1 MPKQGQ
7 SVESCIVT
15 EFKKKVGD
23 SVKAGDI
30 LFSYET
36 DKASFEEEA
45 KVEGTVLACF
55 FSDGDEIPVLTNV
68 MVIGAP
74 GESFAE
80 FDPNGAGTTASAAGA
95 AEEGVSSPTASAS
108 AGEAVPSG
116 DAATLGMLRG
126 GTMSEAKGGVERSET
141 SFEGTASPAAVSP
154 RARKIAGEKGVN
166 IATIKGT
173 GPGGRIIARD
183 VESAAVPMSG
193 LAKAMVAEG
202 GKVAPAAGSGL
213 AGAVKGGDLKTW
225 KPNHSE
231 NLAGEGEDF
240 TVEKMSNMRK
250 LIAKS
255 MYNSLQNSA
264 QLTHMLGADARRIQ
278 ALRKKA
284 KKALEEGRID
294 ANITINDFV
303 CYAVIKA
310 LRKFP
315 SVNSHCL
322 GDSMRIFKTVNL
334 GCAVDTERG
343 LMVPAVPHAD
353 ELSITGLSKELK
365 KVAEASKK
373 GSINPDLLSPE
384 AASFTVSNLGG
395 FGVEWFTP
403 IINVP
408 QSAILGVGTI
418 VPRPKDL
425 GGGVYAF
432 VPYMGLSLTYDH
444 RAIDGG
450 EATRFLKQVATEIE
464 NLEVEF

>member
-1 MPKQGQ
+1 MANAVIMPKQGQ

-23 SVKAGDI
+23 KVCVGDI

-36 DKASFEEEA
+36 DKASFDEES
-45 KVEGTVLACF
+45 KFEGTVLACF
-55 FSDGDEIPVLTNV
+55 FEDNDEIPVLTNV
-68 MVIGAP
+68 MVIGSE
-74 GESFAE
+74 GESYAE
-80 FDPNGAGTTASAAGA
+80 FAPSGAAAPAGDPAAAAAPEAESAPAAAEAPAAGP
-95 AEEGVSSPTASAS
+95 VI
-108 AGEAVPSG
+108 AGAP
-116 DAATLGMLRG
+116 
-126 GTMSEAKGGVERSET
+126 
-141 SFEGTASPAAVSP
+141 VSP
-154 RARKIAGEKGVN
+154 RARRLAEEKGVDT
-166 IATIKGT
+166 ALVAGT
-173 GPGGRIIARD
+173 GPRGRIIERD
-183 VESAAVPMSG
+183 VTAAAAAPRSG
-193 LAKAMVAEG
+193 LAKAMSRDGAFA
-202 GKVAPAAGSGL
+202 APERGSGI
-213 AGAVKGGDLKTW
+213 GGMVRGSDLKEWLPCHT
-225 KPNHSE
+225 E
-231 NLAGEGEDF
+231 LAGEGGEF

-250 LIAKS
+250 LIARS

-278 ALRKKA
+278 ALRKQA
-284 KKALEEGRID
+284 KKAFEEGRTD

-303 CYAVIKA
+303 CFAVVKA
-310 LRKFP
+310 LQKFP
-315 SVNSHCL
+315 NVNSHCL
-322 GDSMRIFKTVNL
+322 GDAMRLFRTVNL

-343 LMVPAVPHAD
+343 LMVPAVRNA
-353 ELSITGLSKELK
+353 EALSISDLSKCLK
-365 KVAEASKK
+365 KVADDCKK
-373 GSINPDLLSPE
+373 GSINPDLLASE

-425 GGGVYAF
+425 GGGVCAF

-450 EATRFLKQVATEIE
+450 EATRFLKQVAVEIE